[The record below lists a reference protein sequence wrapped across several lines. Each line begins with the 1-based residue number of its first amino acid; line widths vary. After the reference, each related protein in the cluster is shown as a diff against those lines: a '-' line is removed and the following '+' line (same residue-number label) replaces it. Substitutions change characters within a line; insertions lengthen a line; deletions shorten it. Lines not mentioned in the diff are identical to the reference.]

1 MADVYKKNN
10 IKAKDY
16 TMFIELSIKQVQY
29 FDDHIFNNKIEKSRG
44 EQLIEWLS

>member
-16 TMFIELSIKQVQY
+16 TMFIELSVK
-29 FDDHIFNNKIEKSRG
+29 
-44 EQLIEWLS
+44 